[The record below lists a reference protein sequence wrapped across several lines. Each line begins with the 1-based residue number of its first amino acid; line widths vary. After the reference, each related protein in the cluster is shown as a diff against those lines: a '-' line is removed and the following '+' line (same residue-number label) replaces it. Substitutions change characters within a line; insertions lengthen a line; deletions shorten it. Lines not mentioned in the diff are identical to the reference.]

1 MNFNDFMSLLNHE
14 FNRVQSLINDNA
26 FDGDTG
32 QEIKD
37 DLQRVL
43 DTLGNVIDSIQSIQN
58 VASLF

>member
-1 MNFNDFMSLLNHE
+1 MNFNDFLSLLNHE
-14 FNRVQSLINDNA
+14 FNRVQSLINDNN
-26 FDGDTG
+26 FSGDTG

-43 DTLGNVIDSIQSIQN
+43 NTLGNVIDSIQSIEN